1 MENTYIVSRMTK
13 SEISLAID
21 WAAALGWNP
30 GLHDAECFY
39 HADPNGFFAG
49 RVNHQIVAMGAAV
62 IYDDTFAFCG
72 LYMVD
77 EHYRNHGYGL
87 ALTKERLAYI
97 GNRNAGLDGVT
108 DMLDK
113 YARLGYKVAHHNAR
127 YGATGFSLI
136 QPKNNKMMP
145 LSKINFNDLL
155 TYDRKHFPA
164 MRTSFLRC
172 WIKHGDG
179 VGYIQEGV
187 LCGYGVIRPCREGFK
202 IGPLFA
208 DTPQIAD
215 SLFLQ
220 LASQA
225 NGQQFYLDIP
235 ENNPHALELVNRYQ
249 LNKVFETS
257 RMYLKA
263 VPELPIEEIYGITTY
278 ELG

>member
-1 MENTYIVSRMTK
+1 MQNAYTVSRMTRD
-13 SEISLAID
+13 EISLAID
-21 WAAALGWNP
+21 WAAKLGWNP

-39 HADPNGFFAG
+39 QADPHGFFAG
-49 RVNHQIVAMGAAV
+49 RINNKIVAMGSAV

-77 EHYRNHGYGL
+77 EHYRDQGYGL

-127 YGATGFSLI
+127 YGTKELSLI
-136 QPKNNKMMP
+136 EPKDNQIIP

-164 MRTSFLRC
+164 VRASFLRC
-172 WIKHGDG
+172 WIRHGDG
-179 VGYIQEGV
+179 VGYVQEGI
-187 LCGYGVIRPCREGFK
+187 LRGYGVIRPCREGFK

-215 SLFLQ
+215 SLFLH
-220 LASQA
+220 LASKA

-235 ENNPHALELVNRYQ
+235 ENNPHARELINRYQ

-263 VPELPIEEIYGITTY
+263 MPELPMDQIYGITTY